1 MLLVGGAG
9 MYTQLAL
16 HVNTSMSLLQ
26 INVLTDPNKKKLSNG
41 RNALHIA
48 CRASADAEIMS
59 LLIER

>member
-1 MLLVGGAG
+1 